1 MAYLG
6 HIPATGDNDSF
17 RILDDISSYTLTFDG
32 SAASIVSVANDTIT
46 QNLHRFVQG
55 QRVTYTNGGGGNIG
69 GLTSGTVYYIIN
81 DGENTI
87 KLATSSSN
95 AASSTAINLT
105 AVGTGTGHTL
115 NVAFDGT
122 NTKFKATYNDGTKAR
137 VTRSAQLS
145 LSINGVLQQPHDSAT
160 PSTGFGHEPGNIM
173 VFSAAPASTDQF
185 WGHVLANNKVT
196 FDVTDNA
203 VDTFSGT
210 GSATAFTLS
219 KIPLDSDNVLVTID
233 GVVQYPS
240 SNTVTRAYLVSE
252 NVITF
257 TTAPA
262 NGTSVQVRHIGFV
275 GASSGGGGVTNFYG
289 RTGSASLKNTDDIT
303 VRNINAAGLSTFTGI
318 VTTTSDLYVGGDLYI
333 SDDLTFDE
341 ATVRNINVSGV
352 STLTGV
358 VNAASDV
365 RITRNINAVGVSTL
379 TGVVNAGS
387 DVRITRNLNAGIST
401 VGGVK
406 FNSGIVTAVSGLA
419 TYYGDGS
426 KLVGVSGGK
435 FRGYTAG
442 IGTEVSVGIGTTNLD
457 NSNLTGVG
465 NSFQGM
471 YVSNGMIVYDN
482 ELNGNHYI
490 GTNFNGLMAGPVTV
504 NGSLTVD
511 GHYVVV

>member
-46 QNLHRFVQG
+46 QSLHRFVQG

-95 AASSTAINLT
+95 AASGTAINIS

-122 NTKFKATYNDGTKAR
+122 NTKFKATYNNGTKAR

-145 LSINGVLQQPHDSAT
+145 LSINGVVQRPHDSAT
-160 PSTGFGHEPGNIM
+160 PSTGFGHEPGNII

-196 FDVTDNA
+196 FDITDNA

-240 SNTVTRAYLVSE
+240 SNTVTRAYSVVS

-257 TTAPA
+257 VNAPA
-262 NGTSVQVRHIGFV
+262 NGTSIQVRHIGFV
-275 GASSGGGGVTNFYG
+275 GASSGSGGVTNFYG
-289 RTGSASLKNTDDIT
+289 RTGSVSLKNTDDIL
-303 VRNINAAGLSTFTGI
+303 VRNISAAGLSTFTGI

-333 SDDLTFDE
+333 SDDLNLDE
-341 ATVRNINVSGV
+341 ATVRNLNVSGV

-358 VNAASDV
+358 VNAS
-365 RITRNINAVGVSTL
+365 
-379 TGVVNAGS
+379 S

-442 IGTEVSVGIGTTNLD
+442 IGTEVSVGVNTTNLD
-457 NSNLTGVG
+457 NSALTGVG
-465 NSFQGM
+465 NSFSGM
-471 YVSNGMIVYDN
+471 YISNGMMIVDN

-490 GTNFNGLMAGPVTV
+490 GTAYNGLMAGPVTV
-504 NGSLTVD
+504 NGTLTVD
-511 GHYVVV
+511 GNYVVV

>member
-32 SAASIVSVANDTIT
+32 SAASIVSAANDTIT
-46 QNLHRFVQG
+46 QSLHRFVQG
-55 QRVTYTNGGGGNIG
+55 QRVTYTHGGGGNIG

-87 KLATSSSN
+87 KLATNSSN
-95 AASSTAINLT
+95 AASGTAINIS

-160 PSTGFGHEPGNIM
+160 PSTGFGHEPGNII

-196 FDVTDNA
+196 FDITDNA

-275 GASSGGGGVTNFYG
+275 GASSGSGGVTNFYG
-289 RTGSASLKNTDDIT
+289 RTGSVSLKNTDDIT

-318 VTTTSDLYVGGDLYI
+318 VTTTSDLYVGGDLYV

-358 VNAASDV
+358 VNAS
-365 RITRNINAVGVSTL
+365 
-379 TGVVNAGS
+379 S

-490 GTNFNGLMAGPVTV
+490 GTNFNGLMAGPVTI
-504 NGSLTVD
+504 NGALTVD

>member
-46 QNLHRFVQG
+46 QSLHRFVQG

-95 AASSTAINLT
+95 AASGTAINIS

-122 NTKFKATYNDGTKAR
+122 NTKFKATYNNGTKAR

-145 LSINGVLQQPHDSAT
+145 LSINGVVQRPHDSAT
-160 PSTGFGHEPGNIM
+160 PSTGFGHEPGNII

-196 FDVTDNA
+196 FDITDNA
-203 VDTFSGT
+203 VDTFSGN

-240 SNTVTRAYLVSE
+240 SNTVTRAYSVVS

-257 TTAPA
+257 VNAPA
-262 NGTSVQVRHIGFV
+262 NGTSIQVRHIGFV
-275 GASSGGGGVTNFYG
+275 GASSGSGGVTNFYG
-289 RTGSASLKNTDDIT
+289 RTGSVSLKNTDDIL
-303 VRNINAAGLSTFTGI
+303 VRNISAAGLSTFTGI
-318 VTTTSDLYVGGDLYI
+318 VTTTSDLYVGGDLYV

-341 ATVRNINVSGV
+341 ATVRNLNVS
-352 STLTGV
+352 
-358 VNAASDV
+358 
-365 RITRNINAVGVSTL
+365 GVSTL

-490 GTNFNGLMAGPVTV
+490 GTNFNGLMAGPVTI
-504 NGSLTVD
+504 NGALTVD

>member
-46 QNLHRFVQG
+46 QSLHRFVQG

-87 KLATSSSN
+87 KLATNSSN
-95 AASSTAINLT
+95 AASGTAINLT
-105 AVGTGTGHTL
+105 SVGSGTGHTL

-122 NTKFKATYNDGTKAR
+122 NTKFKATYNNGTKAR

-145 LSINGVLQQPHDSAT
+145 LSINGVIQRPHDSAT
-160 PSTGFGHEPGNIM
+160 PSTGFGHEPGNII

-196 FDVTDNA
+196 FDITDNA
-203 VDTFSGT
+203 VDTFSGN

-240 SNTVTRAYLVSE
+240 SNTVTRAYSVVS

-257 TTAPA
+257 VNAPA
-262 NGTSVQVRHIGFV
+262 NGTSIQVRHIGFV

-289 RTGSASLKNTDDIT
+289 RTGSVSLKNTDDIL
-303 VRNINAAGLSTFTGI
+303 VRNISAAGLSTFTGI

-333 SDDLTFDE
+333 SDDLNLDE
-341 ATVRNINVSGV
+341 ATVRNLNVSGV

-358 VNAASDV
+358 VNAA
-365 RITRNINAVGVSTL
+365 
-379 TGVVNAGS
+379 S

-442 IGTEVSVGIGTTNLD
+442 IGTEVSVGVNTTNLD

>member
-46 QNLHRFVQG
+46 QSLHRFVQG

-87 KLATSSSN
+87 KLATNSSN
-95 AASSTAINLT
+95 AASGTAINIS

-145 LSINGVLQQPHDSAT
+145 LSINGVVQRPHDSAT
-160 PSTGFGHEPGNIM
+160 PSTGFGHEPGNII

-196 FDVTDNA
+196 FDITDNA
-203 VDTFSGT
+203 VDTFSGN

-240 SNTVTRAYLVSE
+240 SNTVTRAYSVVS

-257 TTAPA
+257 VNAPA
-262 NGTSVQVRHIGFV
+262 NGTSIQVRHIGFV
-275 GASSGGGGVTNFYG
+275 GASSGSGGVTNFYG
-289 RTGSASLKNTDDIT
+289 RTGSVSLKNTDDIL
-303 VRNINAAGLSTFTGI
+303 VRNISAAGLSTFTGI
-318 VTTTSDLYVGGDLYI
+318 VTTTSDLYVGGDLYV

-341 ATVRNINVSGV
+341 ATVRNLNVS
-352 STLTGV
+352 
-358 VNAASDV
+358 
-365 RITRNINAVGVSTL
+365 GVSTL

-490 GTNFNGLMAGPVTV
+490 GTNFNGLMAGPVTI
-504 NGSLTVD
+504 NGALTVD

>member
-46 QNLHRFVQG
+46 QSLHRFVQG

-95 AASSTAINLT
+95 AASGTAINIS

-122 NTKFKATYNDGTKAR
+122 NTKFKATYNNGTKAR

-145 LSINGVLQQPHDSAT
+145 LSINGVIQRPHDSST
-160 PSTGFGHEPGNIM
+160 PSTGFGHEPGNII

-203 VDTFSGT
+203 VDTFSGN

-240 SNTVTRAYLVSE
+240 SNTVTRAYSVVS

-257 TTAPA
+257 VNAPA
-262 NGTSVQVRHIGFV
+262 NGTSIQVRHIGFV
-275 GASSGGGGVTNFYG
+275 GASSGSGGVTNFYG

-303 VRNINAAGLSTFTGI
+303 VRNISAAGLSTFTGI

-333 SDDLTFDE
+333 SDDLNLDE
-341 ATVRNINVSGV
+341 ATVRNLNVS
-352 STLTGV
+352 
-358 VNAASDV
+358 
-365 RITRNINAVGVSTL
+365 GVSTL

-442 IGTEVSVGIGTTNLD
+442 IGTEVSVGVNTTNLD

-490 GTNFNGLMAGPVTV
+490 STNFNGLMAGPVTV
-504 NGSLTVD
+504 NGVLTVD
-511 GHYVVV
+511 GNYVVV

>member
-46 QNLHRFVQG
+46 QSLHRFVQG

-87 KLATSSSN
+87 KLATNSSN
-95 AASSTAINLT
+95 AASGTAINIS

-160 PSTGFGHEPGNIM
+160 PSTGFGHEPGNII

-203 VDTFSGT
+203 VDTFSGN

-275 GASSGGGGVTNFYG
+275 GASSGSGGVTNFYG

-358 VNAASDV
+358 VNAA
-365 RITRNINAVGVSTL
+365 
-379 TGVVNAGS
+379 S

-490 GTNFNGLMAGPVTV
+490 GTNFNGLMAGPVTI
-504 NGSLTVD
+504 NGALTVD

>member
-46 QNLHRFVQG
+46 QSLHRFVQG

-87 KLATSSSN
+87 KLATNSSN
-95 AASSTAINLT
+95 AASGTAINIS

-122 NTKFKATYNDGTKAR
+122 NTKFKATYNNGTKAR

-145 LSINGVLQQPHDSAT
+145 LSINGVVQRPHDSAT
-160 PSTGFGHEPGNIM
+160 PSTGFGHEPGNII

-196 FDVTDNA
+196 FDITDNA
-203 VDTFSGT
+203 VDTFSGN

-240 SNTVTRAYLVSE
+240 SNTVTRAYSVVS

-257 TTAPA
+257 VNAPA
-262 NGTSVQVRHIGFV
+262 NGTSIQVRHIGFV

-289 RTGSASLKNTDDIT
+289 RTGSVSLKNTDDIL
-303 VRNINAAGLSTFTGI
+303 VRNISAAGLSTFTGI

-333 SDDLTFDE
+333 SDDLNLDE
-341 ATVRNINVSGV
+341 ATVRNLNVS
-352 STLTGV
+352 
-358 VNAASDV
+358 
-365 RITRNINAVGVSTL
+365 GVSTL

-442 IGTEVSVGIGTTNLD
+442 IGTEVSVGVNTTNLD

-490 GTNFNGLMAGPVTV
+490 GTNFNGLMAGPVTI
-504 NGSLTVD
+504 NGALTVD

>member
-46 QNLHRFVQG
+46 QSLHRFVQG
-55 QRVTYTNGGGGNIG
+55 QRVTYTHGGGGNIG

-87 KLATSSSN
+87 KLATNSSN
-95 AASSTAINLT
+95 AASGTAINIS

-122 NTKFKATYNDGTKAR
+122 NTKFKATYNNGTKAR

-160 PSTGFGHEPGNIM
+160 PSTGFGHEPGNII

-196 FDVTDNA
+196 FDITDNA
-203 VDTFSGT
+203 VDTFSGN

-275 GASSGGGGVTNFYG
+275 GASSGSGGVTNFYG

-333 SDDLTFDE
+333 SDDLNLDE
-341 ATVRNINVSGV
+341 ATVRNLNVS
-352 STLTGV
+352 
-358 VNAASDV
+358 
-365 RITRNINAVGVSTL
+365 GVSTL

-490 GTNFNGLMAGPVTV
+490 GTNFNGLMAGPVTI
-504 NGSLTVD
+504 NGALTVD

>member
-46 QNLHRFVQG
+46 QSLHRFVQG
-55 QRVTYTNGGGGNIG
+55 QRVTYTHGGGGNIG

-87 KLATSSSN
+87 KLATNSSN
-95 AASSTAINLT
+95 AASGTAINIS

-145 LSINGVLQQPHDSAT
+145 LSINGVVQRPHDSAT
-160 PSTGFGHEPGNIM
+160 PSTGFGHEPGNII

-203 VDTFSGT
+203 VDTFSGN

-240 SNTVTRAYLVSE
+240 SNTVTRAYSVVS

-257 TTAPA
+257 VNAPA
-262 NGTSVQVRHIGFV
+262 NGTSIQVRHIGFV
-275 GASSGGGGVTNFYG
+275 GASSGSGGVTNFYG
-289 RTGSASLKNTDDIT
+289 RTGSVSLKNTDDIL
-303 VRNINAAGLSTFTGI
+303 VRNISAAGLSTFTGI

-333 SDDLTFDE
+333 SDDLNLDE
-341 ATVRNINVSGV
+341 ATVRNLNVS
-352 STLTGV
+352 
-358 VNAASDV
+358 
-365 RITRNINAVGVSTL
+365 GVSTL

-490 GTNFNGLMAGPVTV
+490 GTNFNGLMAGPVTI
-504 NGSLTVD
+504 NGALTVD

>member
-46 QNLHRFVQG
+46 QSLHRFVQG

-95 AASSTAINLT
+95 AASGTAINIS

-137 VTRSAQLS
+137 VTRSAQLNI
-145 LSINGVLQQPHDSAT
+145 SINGVIQRPHDSAT
-160 PSTGFGHEPGNIM
+160 PSTGFGHEPGNII

-196 FDVTDNA
+196 FDITDNA
-203 VDTFSGT
+203 VDTFSGN

-240 SNTVTRAYLVSE
+240 SNTVTRAYSVVS

-257 TTAPA
+257 VNAPA
-262 NGTSVQVRHIGFV
+262 NGTSIQVRHIGFV
-275 GASSGGGGVTNFYG
+275 GASSAGGVNNFYG
-289 RTGSASLKNTDDIT
+289 RTGSVSLKNTDDIT

-333 SDDLTFDE
+333 SDDLNLDE
-341 ATVRNINVSGV
+341 ATVRNLNVS
-352 STLTGV
+352 
-358 VNAASDV
+358 
-365 RITRNINAVGVSTL
+365 GVSTL

-490 GTNFNGLMAGPVTV
+490 GTNFNGLMAGPVTI
-504 NGSLTVD
+504 NGALTVD

>member
-32 SAASIVSVANDTIT
+32 SAASIVSAANDTIT
-46 QNLHRFVQG
+46 QSLHRFVQG
-55 QRVTYTNGGGGNIG
+55 QRVTYTHGGGGNIG

-95 AASSTAINLT
+95 AASGTAINIS

-160 PSTGFGHEPGNIM
+160 PSTGFGHEPGNII

-196 FDVTDNA
+196 FDITDNA

-275 GASSGGGGVTNFYG
+275 GASSGSGGVTNFYG
-289 RTGSASLKNTDDIT
+289 RTGSVSLKNTDDIT

-318 VTTTSDLYVGGDLYI
+318 VTTTSDLYVGGDLYV

-358 VNAASDV
+358 VNAS
-365 RITRNINAVGVSTL
+365 
-379 TGVVNAGS
+379 S

-490 GTNFNGLMAGPVTV
+490 GTNFNGLMAGPVTI
-504 NGSLTVD
+504 NGALTVD

>member
-46 QNLHRFVQG
+46 QSLHRFVQG

-87 KLATSSSN
+87 KLATNSSN
-95 AASSTAINLT
+95 AASGTAINIS

-122 NTKFKATYNDGTKAR
+122 NTKFKATYNNGTKAR

-145 LSINGVLQQPHDSAT
+145 LSINGVVQRPHDSAT
-160 PSTGFGHEPGNIM
+160 PSTGFGHEPGNII

-196 FDVTDNA
+196 FDITDNA
-203 VDTFSGT
+203 VDTFSGN

-240 SNTVTRAYLVSE
+240 SNTVTRAYSVVS

-257 TTAPA
+257 VNAPA
-262 NGTSVQVRHIGFV
+262 NGTSIQVRHIGFV
-275 GASSGGGGVTNFYG
+275 GASSGSGGVTNFYG
-289 RTGSASLKNTDDIT
+289 RTGSVSLKNTDDIL
-303 VRNINAAGLSTFTGI
+303 VRNISAAGLSTFTGI

-333 SDDLTFDE
+333 SDDLNLDE
-341 ATVRNINVSGV
+341 ATVRNLNVSGV

-358 VNAASDV
+358 VNAA
-365 RITRNINAVGVSTL
+365 
-379 TGVVNAGS
+379 S

-490 GTNFNGLMAGPVTV
+490 GTNFNGLMAGPVTI
-504 NGSLTVD
+504 NGALTVD

>member
-32 SAASIVSVANDTIT
+32 SSASIVSVANDTIT
-46 QNLHRFVQG
+46 QSLHRFVQG
-55 QRVTYTNGGGGNIG
+55 QRVTYTHGGGGNIG

-87 KLATSSSN
+87 KLATNSSN
-95 AASSTAINLT
+95 AASGTAINIS

-122 NTKFKATYNDGTKAR
+122 NTKFKATYNNGTKAR

-160 PSTGFGHEPGNIM
+160 PSTGFGHEPGNII

-196 FDVTDNA
+196 FDITDNA
-203 VDTFSGT
+203 VDTFSGN

-275 GASSGGGGVTNFYG
+275 GASSGSGGVTNFYG

-333 SDDLTFDE
+333 SDDLNLDE
-341 ATVRNINVSGV
+341 ATVRNLNVS
-352 STLTGV
+352 
-358 VNAASDV
+358 
-365 RITRNINAVGVSTL
+365 GVSTL

-490 GTNFNGLMAGPVTV
+490 GTNFNGLMAGPVTI
-504 NGSLTVD
+504 NGALTVD

>member
-46 QNLHRFVQG
+46 QSLHRFVQG

-87 KLATSSSN
+87 KLATNSSN
-95 AASSTAINLT
+95 AASGTAINIS

-145 LSINGVLQQPHDSAT
+145 LSINGVIQRPHDSAT
-160 PSTGFGHEPGNIM
+160 PSTGFGHEPGNII

-203 VDTFSGT
+203 VDTFSGN

-240 SNTVTRAYLVSE
+240 SNTVTRAYSVVS

-257 TTAPA
+257 VNAPA
-262 NGTSVQVRHIGFV
+262 NGTSIQVRHIGFV
-275 GASSGGGGVTNFYG
+275 GASSGSGGVTNFYG
-289 RTGSASLKNTDDIT
+289 RTGSVSLKNTDDIL
-303 VRNINAAGLSTFTGI
+303 VRNISAAGLSTFTGI
-318 VTTTSDLYVGGDLYI
+318 VTTTSDLYVGGDLYV

-341 ATVRNINVSGV
+341 ATVRNLNVS
-352 STLTGV
+352 
-358 VNAASDV
+358 
-365 RITRNINAVGVSTL
+365 GVSTL

>member
-46 QNLHRFVQG
+46 QSLHRFVQG

-95 AASSTAINLT
+95 AASGTAINIS

-160 PSTGFGHEPGNIM
+160 PSTGFGHEPGNII

-196 FDVTDNA
+196 FDITDNA

-275 GASSGGGGVTNFYG
+275 GASSAGGVTNFYG
-289 RTGSASLKNTDDIT
+289 RTGSVSLNQNTDDIT

-333 SDDLTFDE
+333 SDDLNLDE
-341 ATVRNINVSGV
+341 ATVRNLNVS
-352 STLTGV
+352 
-358 VNAASDV
+358 
-365 RITRNINAVGVSTL
+365 GVSTL

-490 GTNFNGLMAGPVTV
+490 GTNFNGLMAGPVTI
-504 NGSLTVD
+504 NGALTVD

>member
-46 QNLHRFVQG
+46 QSLHRFVQG

-87 KLATSSSN
+87 KLATNSSN
-95 AASSTAINLT
+95 AASGTAINIS

-122 NTKFKATYNDGTKAR
+122 NTKFKATYNNGTKAR

-145 LSINGVLQQPHDSAT
+145 LSINGVVQRPHDSAT
-160 PSTGFGHEPGNIM
+160 PSTGFGHEPGNII

-196 FDVTDNA
+196 FDITDNA
-203 VDTFSGT
+203 VDTFSGN

-275 GASSGGGGVTNFYG
+275 GASSGSGGVTNFYG
-289 RTGSASLKNTDDIT
+289 RTGSVSLKNTDDIL
-303 VRNINAAGLSTFTGI
+303 VRNISAAGLSTFTGI

-333 SDDLTFDE
+333 SDDLNLDE
-341 ATVRNINVSGV
+341 ATVRNLNVS
-352 STLTGV
+352 
-358 VNAASDV
+358 
-365 RITRNINAVGVSTL
+365 GVSTL

-442 IGTEVSVGIGTTNLD
+442 IGTEVSVGVNTTNLD

-490 GTNFNGLMAGPVTV
+490 GTNFNGLMAGPVTI
-504 NGSLTVD
+504 NGALTVD

>member
-46 QNLHRFVQG
+46 QSLHRFVQG
-55 QRVTYTNGGGGNIG
+55 QRVTYTHGGGGNIG

-87 KLATSSSN
+87 KLATNSSN
-95 AASSTAINLT
+95 AASGTAINIS

-145 LSINGVLQQPHDSAT
+145 LSINGVVQRPHDSAT
-160 PSTGFGHEPGNIM
+160 PSTGFGHEPGNII

-203 VDTFSGT
+203 VDTFSGN

-240 SNTVTRAYLVSE
+240 SNTVTRAYSVVS

-257 TTAPA
+257 VNAPA
-262 NGTSVQVRHIGFV
+262 NGTSIQVRHIGFV
-275 GASSGGGGVTNFYG
+275 GASSGSGGVTNFYG
-289 RTGSASLKNTDDIT
+289 RTGSVSLKNTDDIL
-303 VRNINAAGLSTFTGI
+303 VRNISAAGLSTFTGI

-333 SDDLTFDE
+333 SDDLNLDE
-341 ATVRNINVSGV
+341 ATVRNLNVS
-352 STLTGV
+352 
-358 VNAASDV
+358 
-365 RITRNINAVGVSTL
+365 GVSTL

>member
-46 QNLHRFVQG
+46 QSLHRFVQG

-87 KLATSSSN
+87 KLATNSSN
-95 AASSTAINLT
+95 AASGTAINIS

-145 LSINGVLQQPHDSAT
+145 LSINGVIQRPHDSAT
-160 PSTGFGHEPGNIM
+160 PSTGFGHEPGNII

-196 FDVTDNA
+196 FDITDNA
-203 VDTFSGT
+203 VDTFSGN

-240 SNTVTRAYLVSE
+240 SNTVTRAYSVVS

-257 TTAPA
+257 VNAPA
-262 NGTSVQVRHIGFV
+262 NGTSIQVRHIGFV
-275 GASSGGGGVTNFYG
+275 GASSGSGGVTNFYG
-289 RTGSASLKNTDDIT
+289 RTGSVSLKNTDDIL
-303 VRNINAAGLSTFTGI
+303 VRNISAAGLSTFTGI

-333 SDDLTFDE
+333 SDDLNLDE
-341 ATVRNINVSGV
+341 ATVRNLNVS
-352 STLTGV
+352 
-358 VNAASDV
+358 
-365 RITRNINAVGVSTL
+365 GVSTL

-490 GTNFNGLMAGPVTV
+490 GTNFNGLMAGPVTI
-504 NGSLTVD
+504 NGALTVD

>member
-46 QNLHRFVQG
+46 QSLHRFVQG
-55 QRVTYTNGGGGNIG
+55 QRVTYTHGGGGNIG

-95 AASSTAINLT
+95 AASGTAINIS

-160 PSTGFGHEPGNIM
+160 PSTGFGHEPGNII

-196 FDVTDNA
+196 FDITDNA

-275 GASSGGGGVTNFYG
+275 GASSAGGVTNFYG
-289 RTGSASLKNTDDIT
+289 RTGSVSLKNTDDIT

-333 SDDLTFDE
+333 SDDLNLDE
-341 ATVRNINVSGV
+341 ATVRNLNVS
-352 STLTGV
+352 
-358 VNAASDV
+358 
-365 RITRNINAVGVSTL
+365 GVSTL

-442 IGTEVSVGIGTTNLD
+442 IGTEVSVGVNTTNLD

-490 GTNFNGLMAGPVTV
+490 GTNFNGLMAGPVTI
-504 NGSLTVD
+504 NGALTVD